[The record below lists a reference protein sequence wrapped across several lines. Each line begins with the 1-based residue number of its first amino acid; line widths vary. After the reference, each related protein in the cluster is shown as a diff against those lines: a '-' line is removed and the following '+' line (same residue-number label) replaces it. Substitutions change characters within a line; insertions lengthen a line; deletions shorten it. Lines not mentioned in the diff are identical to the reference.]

1 MTKEVLIGQI
11 LLKVSGGNI
20 SVDNSVWYS
29 DIQALI
35 APAVNYVQTKQY
47 FIDGNSEGKEHLIQ
61 QFMLQ
66 VYGGN
71 NEIAISTDAIRK
83 RKYITLPKTPLSLP
97 NGRALQFVG
106 DVRGR
111 GWIPLSQG
119 ADDMQEYY
127 GKFKKDVTSYR
138 PEGLKCYLWN
148 VGPLVTHAMVKMLV
162 NVNSLADTDEIILP
176 SGGELEVINL
186 IYEWISGTRLM
197 PKDIIIDQ
205 KDKPVSQ

>member
-1 MTKEVLIGQI
+1 MTVETIRGAI
-11 LLKVSGGNI
+11 LLKLTGGEP
-20 SVDNSVWYS
+20 SSDSSVWLS
-29 DIQALI
+29 DIDTLL
-35 APAVNYVQTKQY
+35 APAVNYVQIKQY
-47 FIDGNSEGKEHLIQ
+47 FTDKKDGEDHLIQ